1 MNSGQEPGP
10 AQAHPPETPPPPDA
24 PRVKHATFLIGRGY
38 KLVRVRPCSKA
49 PAETGWNKQPI
60 STKEEATAAYQTRPN
75 DNIGVVLDQSG
86 LGSLDIDHLER
97 AREALGALGIDLDA
111 LLDDSAI
118 PRIEGDPAKARLL
131 FKVPANTKLPT
142 RRLMVPDGADKGMV
156 LELRSEGVQDIFP
169 PSVHPSGSSYRW
181 IRAPWDVDGL
191 PDPPPLLLDL
201 WTNWDKSLPLLME
214 SVDPQGFKKELETTA
229 AEYRLRVA
237 EDTDWDEIREQI
249 RQQVTPA
256 ELLSRHGIYP
266 VRPNGYL
273 CPFHQESRASFW
285 LHKDL
290 WICAHGSAPVGF
302 VSRKGLAVGDV
313 IDLYQYF
320 EQIDSPG
327 KATSSL
333 AQQLGI
339 TPPYSSLPSANTAT
353 NHTFGSFGSEN
364 PTRKNQNQW
373 SEPSPI
379 PNDTFKATP
388 FEYDFLP
395 DTFRPWIE
403 DISERMQCPP
413 DYPAVCALIA
423 LSGLVGR
430 QVVIRPKR
438 LDEWQVVPNLWGG
451 IVGPPSR
458 LKSPALMDALRP
470 LIPLERAARAEYEQQ
485 QLDYAAEKMVAEIE
499 QENMTRTLKGHVKDE
514 KKDAF
519 ATAQDFLAQ
528 EGAPPTERRYRTND
542 TTVEKLG
549 ELLNQNPRGLLL
561 VRDEL
566 QGFFRNLDKPGHETD
581 RSFYMEGWSGNS
593 SFTFDRIK
601 RGTVYIDAVCVSIL
615 GTIQPGPL
623 TAYMAEARK
632 QGAADDGLMQR
643 FQMLVWPET
652 STTWQ
657 QVDRVPDHK
666 AREAVEDAFRRLDR
680 LAPDRIG
687 AEQPDDIEGLP
698 FLRFTQ
704 EAQQQFDHWHAG
716 LEHRLLK
723 QDLEPVM
730 ESHLAKYRS
739 LVPSIALLLHLV
751 DGAGGPVKAESM
763 YRAAAWVDY
772 LETHALKMY
781 SYRPDATIFGAQ
793 VLATRIKGGAL
804 SSPFRSRDLKRKK
817 WSGLT
822 NPTTV
827 DDAVAL
833 LEELGWLK
841 RTSQATGGRP
851 TDLFT
856 INPLIIQSPRG

>member
-1 MNSGQEPGP
+1 
-10 AQAHPPETPPPPDA
+10 
-24 PRVKHATFLIGRGY
+24 
-38 KLVRVRPCSKA
+38 
-49 PAETGWNKQPI
+49 
-60 STKEEATAAYQTRPN
+60 
-75 DNIGVVLDQSG
+75 
-86 LGSLDIDHLER
+86 
-97 AREALGALGIDLDA
+97 
-111 LLDDSAI
+111 
-118 PRIEGDPAKARLL
+118 
-131 FKVPANTKLPT
+131 
-142 RRLMVPDGADKGMV
+142 
-156 LELRSEGVQDIFP
+156 
-169 PSVHPSGSSYRW
+169 
-181 IRAPWDVDGL
+181 
-191 PDPPPLLLDL
+191 
-201 WTNWDKSLPLLME
+201 
-214 SVDPQGFKKELETTA
+214 
-229 AEYRLRVA
+229 
-237 EDTDWDEIREQI
+237 
-249 RQQVTPA
+249 
-256 ELLSRHGIYP
+256 
-266 VRPNGYL
+266 
-273 CPFHQESRASFW
+273 
-285 LHKDL
+285 
-290 WICAHGSAPVGF
+290 
-302 VSRKGLAVGDV
+302 
-313 IDLYQYF
+313 
-320 EQIDSPG
+320 
-327 KATSSL
+327 
-333 AQQLGI
+333 
-339 TPPYSSLPSANTAT
+339 
-353 NHTFGSFGSEN
+353 
-364 PTRKNQNQW
+364 
-373 SEPSPI
+373 
-379 PNDTFKATP
+379 
-388 FEYDFLP
+388 
-395 DTFRPWIE
+395 
-403 DISERMQCPP
+403 
-413 DYPAVCALIA
+413 
-423 LSGLVGR
+423 
-430 QVVIRPKR
+430 
-438 LDEWQVVPNLWGG
+438 
-451 IVGPPSR
+451 
-458 LKSPALMDALRP
+458 
-470 LIPLERAARAEYEQQ
+470 
-485 QLDYAAEKMVAEIE
+485 MVAEIE
-499 QENMTRTLKGHVKDE
+499 QENRTKTLKGHVKDE

-528 EGAPPTERRYRTND
+528 EGTPPTERRYRTND

-601 RGTVYIDAVCVSIL
+601 RGTIHIDAVCVSIM

-687 AEQPDDIEGLP
+687 AEQPNDIEGLP

-704 EAQQQFDHWHAG
+704 EAQQQFDHWHAS

-739 LVPSIALLLHLV
+739 LVPSIALLLHLA

-793 VLATRIKGGAL
+793 VLVTRIKGGAL

-827 DDAVAL
+827 DDAVGL

-856 INPLIIQSPRG
+856 INPHIIQSRRG